1 MVGVPITR
9 AGYDRLSEEL
19 KRLQKKELPEVIKA
33 IEVAREFG
41 DISENAEYHA
51 AKEKQG
57 LIRAK
62 MNDLQVKLG
71 EAKVMDPPPPN
82 GRVIFGAQVTLYD
95 VDEDK
100 ELSYRIVGPYESEP
114 EKGDIS
120 SASPLGQAL
129 LTKEEGDEVK
139 IRTPNGL
146 RTLEI
151 VEIK

>member
-9 AGYDRLSEEL
+9 AGYDRLNEEL

-62 MNDLQVKLG
+62 ITDLQVKLG

-82 GRVIFGAQVTLYD
+82 GKVIFGSKVTIYD

-100 ELSYRIVGPYESEP
+100 ELFYRIVGPYESDP

-120 SASPLGQAL
+120 SASPIGQAL

-139 IRTPNGL
+139 LKTPSGL

-151 VEIK
+151 MEIR